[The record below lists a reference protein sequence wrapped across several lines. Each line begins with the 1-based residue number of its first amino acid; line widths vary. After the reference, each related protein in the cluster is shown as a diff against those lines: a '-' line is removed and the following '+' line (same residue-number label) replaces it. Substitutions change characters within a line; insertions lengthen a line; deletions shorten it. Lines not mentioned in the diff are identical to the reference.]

1 MTDIDVRDITAMRQQ
16 GSLGDYLRHT
26 REQEAITNTQRKRLV
41 YRHTDLVDQLR
52 LIGQDPWN
60 GRIPPPEWGGSLNT
74 SPIRAQ
80 LLAIVAEAEQRT
92 VETARSAA

>member
-1 MTDIDVRDITAMRQQ
+1 MTDIDVRDIAALRAQ
-16 GSLGDYLRHT
+16 GDLGEYLRQA
-26 REQEAITNTQRKRLV
+26 REQEAATNAARKRLV

-80 LLAIVAEAEQRT
+80 LLAIVTEAEKRAGQQQ
-92 VETARSAA
+92 AAA

>member
-1 MTDIDVRDITAMRQQ
+1 MTDIDVRDIAAMRAQ
-16 GSLGDYLRHT
+16 GDLGDYLRQT
-26 REQEAITNTQRKRLV
+26 REQEAATNAARKRLV

-74 SPIRAQ
+74 SPVRAA
-80 LLAIVAEAEQRT
+80 LLAIVTEAEKRT
-92 VETARSAA
+92 DTVRSAA

>member
-1 MTDIDVRDITAMRQQ
+1 MTDVDVRDIAALRQQ
-16 GSLGDYLRHT
+16 GDLGKFLRQT
-26 REQEAITNTQRKRLV
+26 RNDEAATNAARKRLV

-60 GRIPPPEWGGSLNT
+60 GRIPPREWSGAINT

-80 LLAIVAEAEQRT
+80 LLAIVAEAEQR
-92 VETARSAA
+92 AGHQQAAA

>member
-80 LLAIVAEAEQRT
+80 LLAIVTEAEKRAGQQQ
-92 VETARSAA
+92 AAA

>member
-1 MTDIDVRDITAMRQQ
+1 MTDIDARDITAMRQQ

-26 REQEAITNTQRKRLV
+26 REQEAIANTQRKRLV

-60 GRIPPPEWGGSLNT
+60 GRIPPTEWGGSLNT
-74 SPIRAQ
+74 SPVRAA
-80 LLAIVAEAEQRT
+80 LLAIVAEAEKRT
-92 VETARSAA
+92 AGQQQAAA